1 MNNVLYIFE
10 VGVSISFIECL
21 LLVDVCKTYGSGVI
35 RTFNDDLFYLKSNC
49 IFTFIKKGTD
59 FQIKIQREMREML
72 NTVTI
77 TINQIEIQLENG
89 DILVEGDKVTLP
101 YDHTYVHIYTYG
113 IYTRLRSRTQKLSVV
128 WKNLGDKISTL
139 WVELDQSLRG
149 QTDGLCGMYGRD
161 DTVGQ
166 LISENGINVDNQCL
180 TKDPES
186 GCTSECSL
194 TISSYFMSCLNGG
207 PLNKYLKA
215 CRQNVCNSKDAS
227 QSACDFYEELANQ
240 CPDESLKKSWRKK
253 TNCDEVTCP
262 GNLVF
267 KELGNAFM
275 ETCSNPTLP
284 LNVPQTKTCVCQDTN
299 DENVNI
305 FQQSSMYI
313 QMETASGLLVQIQR
327 TPAVQLYVTLPVE
340 DKGTIK
346 GLCGNYNDDITD
358 EFISSSGIPEHL
370 AENFA
375 KSWLTGQFQD
385 KITSICTNTDYEMY
399 GKERCEILKDL
410 NGPFAKCHEYVRF
423 DRYVKM
429 CEQSTCKCL
438 GNVKDC
444 LCAALGNYAK
454 ACAAEGI
461 MVGDW
466 RKNECPVICP
476 KNQEFDYNMRACNRT
491 CRSLSGHDI
500 TCDVNDVPVDGC
512 GCAEGTHM
520 NSQFSCVSKAQCP
533 CYYNGGEVSPGPAV
547 INGQSCNCEDGK
559 LDCKPSDSCSEGKEY
574 IHCPQ
579 TASTSQRTCDSLNL
593 PVSTTEE
600 CLSGCYCPEGTYEN
614 HNGTC
619 VDEEDCTCMFGGEV
633 YYKGQ
638 TVRTDCKKCT
648 CENGSWICTG
658 KPCPGKCQVYGDG
671 HYQTF
676 DFNWYTYDGECEYT
690 LVEDDCGRG
699 KGTFQIKAE
708 SVPCCDEAL
717 TCSRAIVIELPN
729 KVTLTLSDMKVTETL
744 PDRYC
749 EMDPVYSVHTVGLY
763 IIITLPD
770 KGITVMWDKH
780 TRITILLDT
789 QWKNKVCGLCGNFDS
804 NAKNDLQTRAKSSVT
819 NVLEFGNSWKTP
831 GALCSDTVNQT
842 FPCEKHSYCST
853 WAVRRCQII
862 LSSKFEPCHTK
873 VDPQAYYDVC
883 VQESCACEFE
893 GKFLGF
899 CTAVAAYAEACSEVD
914 VCIAWRTPDL
924 CRCYPR
930 CSAKEPYFDENTMK
944 CSTLEN
950 CSCFYNG
957 TTILP
962 GTKINTCG
970 REW

>member
-1 MNNVLYIFE
+1 NSSNI
-10 VGVSISFIECL
+10 SIN
-21 LLVDVCKTYGSGVI
+21 
-35 RTFNDDLFYLKSNC
+35 R
-49 IFTFIKKGTD
+49 
-59 FQIKIQREMREML
+59 
-72 NTVTI
+72 
-77 TINQIEIQLENG
+77 
-89 DILVEGDKVTLP
+89 VTLP

-166 LISENGINVDNQCL
+166 LISANVINVDNQCL

-207 PLNKYLKA
+207 PLSKYLKA
-215 CRQNVCNSKDAS
+215 CRQNVCNSKNAS

-240 CPDESLKKSWRKK
+240 CPDESLKKSWRNK

-299 DENVNI
+299 DGPAVLNDYLGVTTCVPLNKCPCMFGGNLYDPGAKLFKQCQTCTCKQGHWDCTKYSCPSRCTIEGGQFVTTFDGKRYMLPGRCGYVAVQGPDWKITINSCPKKSSLDHVTIVIHDETFEFTDEGLINRDNKFYFSKKVNI
-305 FQQSSMYI
+305 FQQSSMYM
-313 QMETASGLLVQIQR
+313 QMETAFGLLVQIQM

-340 DKGTIK
+340 EKGTTK

-358 EFISSSGIPEHL
+358 EFISSSGIPEYL

-375 KSWLTGQFQD
+375 KSWLTGPFHD
-385 KITSICTNTDYEMY
+385 KIPSICTNTDYEMY
-399 GKERCEILKDL
+399 GKESCEILRDL

-466 RKNECPVICP
+466 RKDECPVICP

-491 CRSLSGHDI
+491 CRSLSDHDI
-500 TCDVNDVPVDGC
+500 TCDANDVSVDGC

-559 LDCKPSDSCSEGKEY
+559 LDCKPSDSCPEGKEY

-579 TASTSQRTCDSLNL
+579 TTNTSQRTCDSLNL

-690 LVEDDCGRG
+690 LVEDSCGRG
-699 KGTFQIKAE
+699 NGTFQIKAE

-749 EMDPVYSVHTVGLY
+749 EMDPMYSVHTVGLY

-789 QWKNKVCGLCGNFDS
+789 QWKVSAFLCYWF
-804 NAKNDLQTRAKSSVT
+804 KLI
-819 NVLEFGNSWKTP
+819 L
-831 GALCSDTVNQT
+831 
-842 FPCEKHSYCST
+842 
-853 WAVRRCQII
+853 QII
-862 LSSKFEPCHTK
+862 
-873 VDPQAYYDVC
+873 
-883 VQESCACEFE
+883 CAH
-893 GKFLGF
+893 
-899 CTAVAAYAEACSEVD
+899 
-914 VCIAWRTPDL
+914 
-924 CRCYPR
+924 
-930 CSAKEPYFDENTMK
+930 
-944 CSTLEN
+944 
-950 CSCFYNG
+950 
-957 TTILP
+957 
-962 GTKINTCG
+962 
-970 REW
+970 